1 MENQMEASQILREFD
16 SEKLGRKL
24 ERNPGGTQLKGGLKI

>member
-24 ERNPGGTQLKGGLKI
+24 ERNSNGTQLKGGLKI

>member
-1 MENQMEASQILREFD
+1 MEASQILREFD

-24 ERNPGGTQLKGGLKI
+24 ERNLSGTQLKGGLKI